1 MIYCVRVF
9 HGVSF
14 FYESGG
20 YEVAQVR
27 LAGNQEE
34 IEQLIR
40 SFEKHYDVS
49 YTSKEYGRTNPK
61 YKYSKD
67 SRVYLELKLKSDK
80 IEK

>member
-9 HGVSF
+9 HGVS

-27 LAGNQEE
+27 LAGKQEE

-40 SFEKHYDVS
+40 SFEQHYDVS

-67 SRVYLELKLKSDK
+67 SRVYLELKLKSAK

>member
-1 MIYCVRVF
+1 MIYCVTVF
-9 HGVSF
+9 HGGS

-20 YEVAQVR
+20 NEVAQVR
-27 LAGNQEE
+27 LAGKQEE

-67 SRVYLELKLKSDK
+67 SRVYLELKLKSAK

>member
-1 MIYCVRVF
+1 M
-9 HGVSF
+9 
-14 FYESGG
+14 
-20 YEVAQVR
+20 AQVR
-27 LAGNQEE
+27 LAGKQEE

-40 SFEKHYDVS
+40 LFEKHYDVS

-67 SRVYLELKLKSDK
+67 SRVYLELKLKSAK

>member
-1 MIYCVRVF
+1 M
-9 HGVSF
+9 
-14 FYESGG
+14 
-20 YEVAQVR
+20 AQVR
-27 LAGNQEE
+27 LAGKHEE

-40 SFEKHYDVS
+40 SFEQHYDVS

-67 SRVYLELKLKSDK
+67 SRVYLELKLKSAK